1 MMMSSTRKGN
11 SNNYDKEWN
20 DYHRLLYSSNLNPNQ
35 KTNLLKFICADSNGK
50 LFSQKIKRALMNDK
64 SPLSIACEKN
74 DSNSVELL
82 IKHGADVNI
91 CNKYGYP
98 PLYICCEYGYSNC
111 AELLLLNN
119 ADVNRCNRYEWSP
132 LHISCKNNHIN
143 CISLLIKYN
152 VNIHLNTS
160 GGWCAI
166 HSAAYYGYID
176 ICILL
181 ITAGANIY
189 CNTVGSQNTLVLYGR
204 GNTNINNTMKQYHIK
219 TLEYHDQIERNWKNR
234 SPLLLCLIG
243 SNFLSSNNNINDILN
258 ENYNYFSIAQVKTFT
273 NIDMI
278 REIMSYL

>member
-1 MMMSSTRKGN
+1 MASSSRKGN

-20 DYHRLLYSSNLNPNQ
+20 DYHRLVYSSNLDLNRKN
-35 KTNLLKFICADSNGK
+35 NLLKFICDNINGK
-50 LFSQKIKRALMNDK
+50 LFSQKNKRVLMNEK
-64 SPLSIACEKN
+64 SPLSIACERN

-82 IKHGADVNI
+82 IKHGANVNI

-98 PLYICCEYGYSNC
+98 PLYICCEYGYTNC
-111 AELLLLNN
+111 AEVLLLNK
-119 ADVNRCNRYEWSP
+119 ADVNKCNRYEWSP

-152 VNIHLNTS
+152 VNIHLKTA

-166 HSAAYYGYID
+166 HSAAYYGHID

-204 GNTNINNTMKQYHIK
+204 GNRNINNITKQYHIK

-234 SPLLLCLIG
+234 SSFLLCLIG
-243 SNFLSSNNNINDILN
+243 SNFLSLNNNINDILN
-258 ENYNYFSIAQVKTFT
+258 ENHNYFSIAQVKTFT